1 MESRCK
7 KAPQFLKPVPQHQ
20 LVCQEKEKAG
30 GIRWRATGP
39 DPQFSFKQPGAENAH
54 LAAGW
59 KFIVFD
65 LIEKVG
71 ELRHP
76 RLYVDYG
83 RGFSEGD
90 SIDLSPLRTTRGFEG
105 LVCMLHQV
113 RALRLD
119 PSTEPGEFVSGSFSV
134 RQIDKMSAF
143 LYMVGRLRKKG
154 GSILAVAGGF
164 GARLLFSGPRAAGS
178 WLYERYI
185 STSVNG
191 SDDYAAWVERYDR
204 LDATDRMAIKA
215 RIGKLAKQPL
225 ISLVLPVYNTPE
237 KWLRRCLDTVIF
249 QLYPNWELCIAD
261 DASPQPH
268 VRRVLEEYMRKD
280 SRIKVVFRE
289 KNGHISQSSNSAI
302 GIATGEY
309 LALIDH
315 DDELPEHA
323 LYMVVEA
330 INAHPDAKLIYSDED
345 KIDEKGVRF
354 DPYFKPDWNPDL
366 FRGHNMI
373 SHLGV
378 YKTSVVRDLGGFRVG
393 YEGSQDYDLALRVIE
408 RVERH
413 EIVHIPHVLYHWRA
427 IAGSTALAPGEKNYA
442 HIASRKALTAHLE
455 RIGLKGEFVEIP
467 RFQGNWSFRA
477 ELEGQPKISIII
489 PTRDGLDYL
498 SRCVKSIRA
507 KSMYRNYEI
516 LIIDNQ
522 SSDAGVLAYLDSQAT
537 QADTQV
543 LRYNHPFNF
552 SAINNFAVERASGE
566 LLLFLNN
573 DTEVITPTWLE
584 EMATHAM
591 RSNVGAVGAM
601 LYYPDNTV
609 QHAGIVL
616 GLGEAG
622 VAGHSYHFKPRGFPG
637 QMCRMHLVQEV
648 SAVTAACLM
657 VRREVFRQV
666 GGFDESFPV
675 AFNDVDLCLRIKHAG
690 YANVWTPRVEL
701 YHFESVT
708 RGSDADAERKARFDQ
723 ECDRF
728 KDRWAA
734 ELENDRYFNPN
745 LRLDS
750 AGFQFGGTR
759 ASRPW
764 RECFVHMQRD
774 DTVSGSV

>member
-1 MESRCK
+1 MEGKRK
-7 KAPQFLKPVPQHQ
+7 KGLQLLKPVSQNQ
-20 LVCQEKEKAG
+20 LIRQETGESCA
-30 GIRWRATGP
+30 IRWRATGA
-39 DPQFSFKQPGAENAH
+39 DPHFSLAQAEADSVR

-59 KFIVFD
+59 QYIAFE
-65 LIEKVG
+65 LTEKVG
-71 ELRHP
+71 ELKHP

-83 RGFSEGD
+83 YGFSEDD
-90 SIDLSPLRTTRGFEG
+90 SIDLSPLRTAHGFEG
-105 LVCMLHQV
+105 LVCMFHPV
-113 RALRLD
+113 RGLRFD
-119 PSTEPGEFVSGSFSV
+119 PSTEPCEFVLGSLVV
-134 RQIDKMSAF
+134 RRLDKMRAF
-143 LYMVGRLRKKG
+143 RHMAGRLRQKG
-154 GSILAVAGGF
+154 SSRLAVASGF
-164 GARLLFSGPRAAGS
+164 STRLLFGGPRAAGG
-178 WLYERYI
+178 WLYECYVGA
-185 STSVNG
+185 SAKGNGDYTS
-191 SDDYAAWVERYDR
+191 WVERYDR
-204 LDATDRMAIKA
+204 LGATDHAAIKE
-215 RIGKLAKQPL
+215 RIGKLAGQPL

-237 KWLRRCLDTVIF
+237 KWLRRCLDTVIS

-261 DASPQPH
+261 DASPRPH
-268 VRRVLEEYMRKD
+268 VRRVLEEYLRKD

-302 GIATGEY
+302 RIATGDY

-345 KIDEKGVRF
+345 KIDENGVRF

-378 YKTSVVRDLGGFRVG
+378 YKTSLVRDLGGFRVG
-393 YEGSQDYDLALRVIE
+393 YEGSQDYDLALRVTE
-408 RVERH
+408 AVERH
-413 EIVHIPHVLYHWRA
+413 EVVHVPHVLYHWRA
-427 IAGSTALAPGEKNYA
+427 IAGSTALSPGEKSYA
-442 HIASRKALTAHLE
+442 HIASRKALMAHLE
-455 RIGLKGEFVEIP
+455 RIGLKGEFVEMP

-477 ELEGQPKISIII
+477 ELEGRPQISIII

-498 SRCVKSIRA
+498 SRCVNSIRA
-507 KSMYRNYEI
+507 KSTYRNYEI

-522 SSDAGVLAYLDSQAT
+522 SSDADALAYMDAQAMH
-537 QADTQV
+537 ADTQV
-543 LRYNHPFNF
+543 LRYDRPFNF
-552 SAINNFAVERASGE
+552 SAINNFAAERASGE

-573 DTEVITPTWLE
+573 DTEVITPAWLE
-584 EMATHAM
+584 EMAAHAM

-601 LYYPDNTV
+601 LYYPDDTV

-616 GLGEAG
+616 GLGAAG
-622 VAGHSYHFKPRGFPG
+622 VAGHSYHLKPRGFPG

-666 GGFDESFPV
+666 DGFDESFPV
-675 AFNDVDLCLRIKHAG
+675 AFNDVDLCLRILYAG
-690 YANVWTPRVEL
+690 YVNVWTPRSEL

-708 RGSDADAERKARFDQ
+708 RGSDADAERKARFDR

-734 ELENDRYFNPN
+734 ELVNDRYFNPN

-750 AGFQFGGTR
+750 AGFQFGATR
-759 ASRPW
+759 ASHPW
-764 RECFVHMQRD
+764 Q
-774 DTVSGSV
+774 DTL